1 MYPSLTVDEVV
12 GGSLNPTICTYREP
26 IAHVNI
32 IKGDVRRVMRTC
44 RVYQLPSSLYTYTPS
59 SCAAFKQL
67 SKNAES
73 FLILIFSLSYDFEIL
88 KSENPCTERI
98 GISSGAGWGPYS
110 LCLSFYWG

>member
-73 FLILIFSLSYDFEIL
+73 F
-88 KSENPCTERI
+88 
-98 GISSGAGWGPYS
+98 
-110 LCLSFYWG
+110 